1 MESVR
6 QHFQR
11 CLDAVCNSHRLSG
24 FVFRQGREHLRGM
37 EGEKNGKKAKIMF
50 NVMIFKLC
58 LLKKMVSQ

>member
-1 MESVR
+1 MLCVTASDSV
-6 QHFQR
+6 
-11 CLDAVCNSHRLSG
+11 V
-24 FVFRQGREHLRGM
+24 FVFRQRRAHLRGV